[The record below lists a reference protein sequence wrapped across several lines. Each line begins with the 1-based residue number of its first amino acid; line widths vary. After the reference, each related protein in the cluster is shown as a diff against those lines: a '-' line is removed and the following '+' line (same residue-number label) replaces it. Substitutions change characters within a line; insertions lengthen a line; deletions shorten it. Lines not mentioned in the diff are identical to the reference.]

1 MLPVAQLRH
10 CEERSDEAIQRASW
24 LSQAALDC
32 FAPLAM
38 TSSPVL
44 AARFLF
50 EREFPVPPCCY
61 GFPACA
67 ISWVFLCP
75 PRPQTKGKRNAER
88 RVVTTRALRAR
99 GALLRSALA
108 SRRRHRGSCQGD
120 SWSPRLCTRPCFG
133 RQSGAFDPVRPPQP
147 GGGDLALLHG
157 CYPRRTNPRTVSTS
171 RTGHDAGR
179 LMPDAARERVTSPPA
194 GTALAPSQGVSSRR
208 TSLRKARWGLL
219 VRRAVWIQEIPA
231 AGAICLI

>member
-1 MLPVAQLRH
+1 MLLRLP
-10 CEERSDEAIQRASW
+10 RLRY
-24 LSQAALDC
+24 
-32 FAPLAM
+32 
-38 TSSPVL
+38 
-44 AARFLF
+44 FLG
-50 EREFPVPPCCY
+50 FPVPTQ
-61 GFPACA
+61 AA
-67 ISWVFLCP
+67 N
-75 PRPQTKGKRNAER
+75 KGEAER
-88 RVVTTRALRAR
+88 RETRRHNPRLAGTGR
-99 GALLRSALA
+99 LLRSALA

-179 LMPDAARERVTSPPA
+179 LMPDAARERVTNPPA

-208 TSLRKARWGLL
+208 TSLRKARWSLL